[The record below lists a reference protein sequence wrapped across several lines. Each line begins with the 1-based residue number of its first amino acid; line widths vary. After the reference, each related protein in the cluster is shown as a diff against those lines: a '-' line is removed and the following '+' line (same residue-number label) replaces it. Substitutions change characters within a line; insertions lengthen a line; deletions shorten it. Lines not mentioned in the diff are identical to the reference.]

1 MCSPR
6 ARRTLFLPS
15 VGGQPRELVDEGK
28 QLGLHVLAELGD
40 EFDPLGSQ
48 GLEELLGDVATVA
61 EELSGESL
69 RHRGDGAAVV
79 GVARGGPDPQ
89 QVATVTDDQVQLESE
104 EPPTEVFSLRVM
116 P

>member
-1 MCSPR
+1 
-6 ARRTLFLPS
+6 
-15 VGGQPRELVDEGK
+15 
-28 QLGLHVLAELGD
+28 
-40 EFDPLGSQ
+40 LGSQ
-48 GLEELLGDVATVA
+48 GLEELLGDVATAA

-104 EPPTEVFSLRVM
+104 EPPTEVFPLRVM